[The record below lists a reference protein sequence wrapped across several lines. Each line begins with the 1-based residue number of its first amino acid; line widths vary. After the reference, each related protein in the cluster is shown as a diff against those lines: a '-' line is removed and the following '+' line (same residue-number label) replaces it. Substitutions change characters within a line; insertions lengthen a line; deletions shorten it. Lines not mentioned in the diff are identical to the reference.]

1 MIGRFFKS
9 LTAEKAP
16 KPVAPTVPQGQRVYA
31 IGDIHGR
38 ADLLTRLLGLIAEDR
53 QRAEPAEVTLIYLG
67 DYVDRGPHSREVVDI
82 VLGPHPMADRV
93 VRLRG
98 NHEDAMLSFMQDE
111 GRARMWLDY
120 GGLATLH
127 SYGVRIPP
135 ETPAQERFAAMANQL
150 NQNLPSEHRSFL
162 EGLPLSETIGDY
174 FFVHAGINP
183 HQSIAEQDDFEMM
196 TIRSPFLEWGRPL
209 EKVVVH
215 GHTIAPEPEFHSWR
229 IGIDT
234 GAYATGH
241 LTCLVLEGSEQRI
254 LAT

>member
-1 MIGRFFKS
+1 VFGRLFKS
-9 LTAEKAP
+9 RAAEDAALP
-16 KPVAPTVPQGQRVYA
+16 AQPRVPAGQRVYA

-38 ADLLTRLLGLIAEDR
+38 SDLLARLLGLIGEDNRRAAKAES
-53 QRAEPAEVTLIYLG
+53 TLIYLG
-67 DYVDRGPHSREVVDI
+67 DYIDRGPASREVVDI
-82 VLGPHPMADRV
+82 ARGPHPMVDKV

-98 NHEDAMLSFMQDE
+98 NHEEAMLTFIDDFEM
-111 GRARMWLDY
+111 GRLWLDY
-120 GGLATLH
+120 GGMATLH

-135 ETPAQERFAAMANQL
+135 GLSAQERFAAMATQL
-150 NQNLPSEHRSFL
+150 GRALPDEHREFYERL
-162 EGLPLSETIGDY
+162 TLSETVGDY

-183 HQSIAEQDDFEMM
+183 YQPIAEQDAFEMT

-215 GHTIAPEPEFHSWR
+215 GHTITPEPEFRSWR

-241 LTCLVLEGSEQRI
+241 LTCLVLEGAEQRL